1 MSDYTS
7 QKSGKLMFGLWAV
20 GRAGSDAFGERVR
33 NTFPTT
39 PRVRN
44 TFPTTPRVRKLDARG
59 ADGVNLHNNDL
70 VPFGATLAKRNAVVK
85 ELKQA
90 LTDRG
95 WIVPTATT
103 SPFLALTFRGS
114 SVLFP

>member
-39 PRVRN
+39 PRVR
-44 TFPTTPRVRKLDARG
+44 KLDARG
-59 ADGVNLHNNDL
+59 ADGVNLHNNAL